1 MARSE
6 SLRPA
11 SSIHRAARADAT
23 ESGPLAA
30 TAEQVSARAR
40 APRAAPRPP
49 PARLPVVQGRRPVSS
64 CARSSPGRAL
74 HGSRLAR
81 ARPSLPWGSAPG
93 SRRARM
99 PRRRRPDSLR
109 YHQAERSL
117 HRPSRDPARDH
128 CSVLAA
134 PRSAST
140 PQRRQ
145 ASALR
150 ARVEG
155 SFAYICLPLDAKKGP
170 GSGCPLPASGWSA
183 RLGGRWRSAP
193 WSAGWRSTSFPR
205 R

>member
-6 SLRPA
+6 SLHPA

-23 ESGPLAA
+23 GSGPAGA
-30 TAEQVSARAR
+30 TAEQGSARAR
-40 APRAAPRPP
+40 APRAAPRLAQ
-49 PARLPVVQGRRPVSS
+49 ARLPEVRGRPRVLSS
-64 CARSSPGRAL
+64 ARSSPGRAL
-74 HGSRLAR
+74 HGSRLVR
-81 ARPSLPWGSAPG
+81 ARPSLPSGSGPG

-99 PRRRRPDSLR
+99 PRRRRPDSPR

-117 HRPSRDPARDH
+117 HRPLRDPARDH

-140 PQRRQ
+140 PPRRQ

-155 SFAYICLPLDAKKGP
+155 SFAYIRLPLDAKKGP
-170 GSGCPLPASGWSA
+170 CSGSPSA
-183 RLGGRWRSAP
+183 R
-193 WSAGWRSTSFPR
+193 
-205 R
+205 

>member
-23 ESGPLAA
+23 GSGPAGA
-30 TAEQVSARAR
+30 TAEQESARAL
-40 APRAAPRPP
+40 APRAALRPA
-49 PARLPVVQGRRPVSS
+49 PARRPAVQGPRPVSS
-64 CARSSPGRAL
+64 CARSSSERAL
-74 HGSRLAR
+74 PGSRLVR
-81 ARPSLPWGSAPG
+81 ARPSLPWASAPG

-155 SFAYICLPLDAKKGP
+155 SFAYMCLPLGAKKGP
-170 GSGCPLPASGWSA
+170 GSGSRPA
-183 RLGGRWRSAP
+183 R
-193 WSAGWRSTSFPR
+193 
-205 R
+205 